1 MQILYS
7 TGVYE
12 RDGRGE
18 EGDIGQ
24 LISKSITKKAQMSN
38 IQMSILS

>member
-1 MQILYS
+1 MQMLYS